1 MVPFAWGL
9 TERTGGTCASFALP
23 GVGGGDSAVD
33 VDHVSG
39 RLSRARASEEG
50 DRFGHVFRIN
60 TDSELRSP
68 AIEALEVI
76 FSNAIRAGAFRLPV
90 RRPDAGVLDHGIWV
104 DGVDTNTVGPAFL
117 GETAGEVERSRLRRG
132 VRGGVRPRDECVF
145 RSDEDKRT
153 AASLLDENAERL

>member
-9 TERTGGTCASFALP
+9 TDESIGSCASFALP
-23 GVGGGDSAVD
+23 GVGGGDPAVD

-50 DRFGHVFRIN
+50 DRLGHVFRIN

-76 FSNAIRAGAFRLPV
+76 FGNAIGAGAFRLPV
-90 RRPDAGVLDHGIWV
+90 RRPDTGVLDHGVWV
-104 DGVDTNTVGPAFL
+104 DGVDTNTVGPALL
-117 GETAGEVERSRLRRG
+117 GETAGKVERSGLRRG
-132 VRGGVRPRDECVF
+132 VRGG
-145 RSDEDKRT
+145 
-153 AASLLDENAERL
+153 